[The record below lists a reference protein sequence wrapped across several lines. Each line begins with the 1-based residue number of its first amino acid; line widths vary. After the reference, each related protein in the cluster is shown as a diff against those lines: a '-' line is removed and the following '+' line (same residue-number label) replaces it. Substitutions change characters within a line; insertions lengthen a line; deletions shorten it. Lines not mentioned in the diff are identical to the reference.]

1 MISPRTLLTASLC
14 ALLFSSAGMAQ
25 DLGRYRDFQFGM
37 SPEIVATQMQI
48 NPSAIR
54 TTYHRPAVIQT
65 FQWDKPGYSDSGTKD
80 KSLRSIRFDFY
91 NGELSKIVV
100 TYDPKGTNGLTTD
113 DIIEAISALYGPAA
127 KPDRTIDVSAS
138 SVYADNQTVLA
149 SWEDAQYSYNLF
161 RSGYGI
167 TFGLVAFSKRLD
179 LMASVSIREADRL
192 DKLEAPERERA
203 LQLKEEAAKRTAQEQ
218 ARLVN
223 KPGFHP

>member
-1 MISPRTLLTASLC
+1 MISSRTLLTPSLC

-37 SPEIVATQMQI
+37 SPETVATQMQI
-48 NPSAIR
+48 NPLAIR

-100 TYDPKGTNGLTTD
+100 TYDPTGTNGLTTD

-127 KPDRTIDVSAS
+127 KPDRTIAVSAS
-138 SVYADNQTVLA
+138 SAYPNNQAVLA

-161 RSGYGI
+161 RSEYGN
-167 TFGLVAFSKRLD
+167 TFGLVAFSKNLD

-192 DKLEAPERERA
+192 DKLEAPERERV
-203 LQLKEEAAKRTAQEQ
+203 LQLKQEVDRRAAQEK
-218 ARLVN
+218 ARLVS
-223 KPGFHP
+223 KPNFRP